1 MATLTTQNISTA
13 GIIPTYQAAAGGG
26 DAMVADATS
35 FFHVKNGAGASMTVT
50 IVTPATV
57 DATALAVADQVIAIG
72 ATSEKMIS
80 VPAELYRD
88 PTTGL
93 AAITYSSVTTVTVA
107 AIRR

>member
-1 MATLTTQNISTA
+1 MATLVTQNISTA
-13 GIIPTYQAAAGGG
+13 GIVPTYAAASGGG

-35 FFHVKNGAGASMTVT
+35 FLHVFNASGGSITVT
-50 IVTPATV
+50 LVTPATV
-57 DATALAVADQVIAIG
+57 DTTLAVGDRAVVVAAGTNQ
-72 ATSEKMIS
+72 MIS

-93 AAITYSSVTTVTVA
+93 ASITYSGVTTLTVA